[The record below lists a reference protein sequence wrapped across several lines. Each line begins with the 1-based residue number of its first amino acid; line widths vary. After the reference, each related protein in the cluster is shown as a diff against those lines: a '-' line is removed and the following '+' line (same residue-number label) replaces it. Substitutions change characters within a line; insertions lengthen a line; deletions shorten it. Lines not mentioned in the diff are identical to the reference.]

1 MDINFA
7 DRMGHFKDGI
17 FTVLNENKRRLISE
31 GKKVYDFSVGTP
43 DLSLRN
49 HP

>member
-17 FTVLNENKRRLISE
+17 FTVLNENRE
-31 GKKVYDFSVGTP
+31 
-43 DLSLRN
+43 DLSVRVKKYMIFQWA
-49 HP
+49 HRF